1 MNLVRTRFPGSM
13 LVLILLVGATA
24 GCGGDEDRTES
35 RRGEKATP
43 TSTATNPADGS
54 TLTSG
59 AGGLA
64 ASPSAPPPQATQG
77 KPLEPQ
83 AVQPAAPG
91 SYLYDE
97 TGTRTFGG
105 CGPDGPPPSP
115 SSFKVDPASGNRQQG
130 VRDRRGSDGQGQVIT
145 TILEYRTDGVYL
157 AYLKQEQ
164 QTPAGP
170 AITEFE
176 PNPPVLAMPAKPT
189 QGQSWQFSMTS
200 KDGKVKSD
208 TTNTIEALEEEVGT
222 GGGNVRATRV
232 RRTTRATGQTI
243 LGAVDLT
250 DNTVSWVGS
259 RIVVKEVS
267 DVSGTVGTCRIQ
279 SHIESVIRSTNPG

>member
-1 MNLVRTRFPGSM
+1 MV
-13 LVLILLVGATA
+13 LVLLIGAAA
-24 GCGGDEDRTES
+24 GCGDDENRTES
-35 RRGEKATP
+35 RRGDKATP
-43 TSTATNPADGS
+43 TETATNSAEGS
-54 TLTSG
+54 TQGPG
-59 AGGLA
+59 AGAGA
-64 ASPSAPPPQATQG
+64 VSPAAPPPQATHG

-97 TGTRTFGG
+97 SGTRTFGG

-115 SSFKVDPASGNRQQG
+115 TSFKVDPASGNRQQG

-189 QGQSWQFSMTS
+189 KGQSWQFSMTS

-208 TTNTIEALEEEVGT
+208 TTSTIEALDEDVGT
-222 GGGNVRATRV
+222 GGGNVKGTRV
-232 RRTTRATGQTI
+232 RRTTRAIGQTL
-243 LGAVDLT
+243 LGSVDIT

-259 RIVVKEVS
+259 RIVLKEVS
-267 DVSGTVGTCRIQ
+267 DVSGTVGTCRIE
-279 SHIESVIRSTNPG
+279 SHIEAVIRSTNPG